1 MKEQRIQCS
10 KCKYFH
16 YDDYFNRYI
25 MGNCDLFDGKRVTDR
40 MSCTLKEKKEKETEV
55 KTDEESGG
63 RK

>member
-16 YDDYFNRYI
+16 YDDYFNRSI
-25 MGNCDLFDGKRVTDR
+25 MGGCDLFRHRVTDR
-40 MSCTLKEKKEKETEV
+40 MSCILKERKAKEMEV
-55 KTDEESGG
+55 NTDEESGG

>member
-1 MKEQRIQCS
+1 MKEQRIQCI

-16 YDDYFNRYI
+16 YDDYFNRSIFGY
-25 MGNCDLFDGKRVTDR
+25 CDLFMHGVTDR
-40 MSCTLKEKKEKETEV
+40 MSCTLKEKKAKEMEV